1 MTLEQWS
8 IIYLKKIF
16 MGKET
21 INILTVFSISHKKW
35 CQNFSKMNC
44 YPLS

>member
-1 MTLEQWS
+1 MLTDDLRTMINNLFKENF
-8 IIYLKKIF
+8 YGKK
-16 MGKET
+16 K

-44 YPLS
+44 